1 MDETANE
8 IKRLQGCINDLVS
21 VLALPAM
28 WTGQDPKQI
37 VSTLLDVLV
46 GMLRLDFA
54 YVRLNHPVGDLIEV
68 VRHDPLRP
76 LVADSRSVGQT
87 FNDWFGAE
95 LRKWPPR
102 ARNPFGDGNLSI
114 VRLGSG
120 RENEIGVIVAASQR
134 ADFPWQTETVLL
146 SVASNQAAIGLA
158 SARAYELR
166 RVTAEHEERL
176 RSEAELERQKLNAS
190 QELLAE
196 TSRFYRELQNR
207 EAKIRRLV
215 EANVVGIVMWNLEG
229 TITGANDA
237 FLHIVGYDRED
248 LASGRV
254 RWTGLTPPEWR
265 DQDERAIADLKANG
279 VFQPCEKE
287 YFRKNGSRVPI
298 LIGGAFFEDS
308 GSEGVAFVLD
318 LSEQKRAEG
327 QVRAMMSERTRLSAF
342 RAEIAV
348 ALASKDTLKGIL
360 HRCAETLVQHF
371 DAAFARIWTLKS
383 GGVELELEASAGM
396 YTRLDGRFS
405 RIPVGQLKI
414 GLIARER
421 KALLTNDVQDDP
433 RISDHQWARDE
444 KMQSFA
450 GYPLVVEDRVVGVMG
465 IFSRQA
471 LTESTL
477 ETLAFSADGIAQ
489 GIDRKRA
496 EDALKL
502 LKDQLYRENIALRDE
517 VDRTS
522 MFDEIVGAS
531 NPLKVVLS
539 RITKVAPT
547 DSTVL
552 ITGETGTGKELIAR
566 AIHKKS
572 QRSARAFVSVNC
584 AAIPRDVIASELF
597 GHEKGSFT
605 GATQRRLGRF
615 ESADGGTIFL
625 DEIGELPAEMQISL
639 LRVLQ
644 EREFQRVGGNESLA
658 VDVRVVAATNRDLS
672 AAIAAGTFR
681 ADLFYRLN
689 VVPIEVPPLRKRK
702 EDIPMLV
709 ECFVERFAEK
719 IGKQITKIDKKTL
732 ELCGRYQW
740 PGNIRELQ
748 NVIERSVI
756 LSSGDVFSVDE
767 LWLSQ
772 RSVSPARPLKASPH
786 AKSQV
791 EPHSEREIIE
801 AALAATRGRVSG
813 PSGAAEKLGIRASTL
828 EARIK
833 ALKINKLQ
841 FKFR

>member
-8 IKRLQGCINDLVS
+8 IKRLQGCINDLIS

-28 WTGQDPKQI
+28 WTGQDPEQI
-37 VSTLLDVLV
+37 VNTLLDVLV

-54 YVRLNHPVGDLIEV
+54 YVRLNHPVGGDLIEV
-68 VRHDPLRP
+68 VRHDSLRP

-87 FNDWFGAE
+87 FNDSFGAE

-196 TSRFYRELQNR
+196 TSRFYCELQNR

-254 RWTGLTPPEWR
+254 RWTELTPPEWR
-265 DQDERAIADLKANG
+265 DQDERAIADLNANG
-279 VFQPCEKE
+279 VLRPYEKE

-318 LSEQKRAEG
+318 LSEQKRAE
-327 QVRAMMSERTRLSAF
+327 
-342 RAEIAV
+342 AEIR
-348 ALASKDTLKGIL
+348 T
-360 HRCAETLVQHF
+360 
-371 DAAFARIWTLKS
+371 
-383 GGVELELEASAGM
+383 
-396 YTRLDGRFS
+396 
-405 RIPVGQLKI
+405 
-414 GLIARER
+414 
-421 KALLTNDVQDDP
+421 
-433 RISDHQWARDE
+433 
-444 KMQSFA
+444 
-450 GYPLVVEDRVVGVMG
+450 
-465 IFSRQA
+465 
-471 LTESTL
+471 
-477 ETLAFSADGIAQ
+477 
-489 GIDRKRA
+489 
-496 EDALKL
+496 
-502 LKDQLYRENIALRDE
+502 LKDQLYKENLALRDE
-517 VDRTS
+517 VEQTS
-522 MFDEIVGAS
+522 MFDEIVGTS
-531 NPLKVVLS
+531 NPLKLVLS
-539 RITKVAPT
+539 RISKVAPT

-552 ITGETGTGKELIAR
+552 VTGETGTGKELIAR
-566 AIHKKS
+566 AIHRKS
-572 QRSARAFVSVNC
+572 QRAGRAFVSVNC
-584 AAIPRDVIASELF
+584 AAIPHDLIPSELF
-597 GHEKGSFT
+597 GHEKGAFT

-615 ESADGGTIFL
+615 ELADGGTIFL
-625 DEIGELPAEMQISL
+625 DEVGELLPDTQVAL

-644 EREFQRVGGNESLA
+644 ERELERVGGGQLIH
-658 VDVRVVAATNRDLS
+658 VDVRVIAATNRDLE
-672 AAIAAGTFR
+672 AAVANGTFR
-681 ADLFYRLN
+681 QDLFYRLN
-689 VVPIEVPPLRKRK
+689 VFPIEMPPLRERK
-702 EDIPMLV
+702 DDVLLLV
-709 ECFVERFAEK
+709 EYFVQRYGVKA
-719 IGKQITKIDKKTL
+719 GKRIRSIDKKTL
-732 ELCGRYQW
+732 DLLQSYDW

-756 LSSGDVFSVDE
+756 LSSGDIFSVDE
-767 LWLSQ
+767 LWLSK
-772 RSVSPARPLKASPH
+772 RSVSPGRPLKASPH
-786 AKSQV
+786 AKGQV
-791 EPHSEREIIE
+791 EPLSEREIIE
-801 AALAATRGRVSG
+801 GALAAARGRVSG